1 MNTVQDIY
9 NLERFIEILSRIFAV
24 PYQVIEANVGR
35 YYKAYK
41 EERGIDAL
49 NDWVEKGG
57 DLSHVEIFSEHIDDL
72 EAVFKMNHV
81 PYVTMNT
88 ILGNDSP
95 IATLVFRDKD
105 KDIVEDIVKGYR
117 SFLSENTRELDIY
130 SFKALMENSEVAAAS
145 NLTIGEIYAFRRA
158 MREEEFMFCIGK
170 DTKHEGRYQIF
181 ADDKEGLSKVLAG
194 ISYDFNLNNGAYRA
208 EVDRYSAQYSKLNS
222 LMKTKSFYI
231 VDGSDP
237 CNFTHVTKDSFS
249 THNLVI
255 NKERQPDG
263 EIIDVV
269 SDPAAR
275 IVKNAKP
282 KDVLKIAMT
291 YKKPMLM
298 AEEVFDLV
306 KGYSRNGMA
315 KEADD
320 FIVNLHNMQYRFE
333 NQKPN
338 IMKFPQKKNLV
349 EREEIVGFVNIPQ
362 NYLKE
367 LTDKYPQIYMHY
379 DGSIALKKEDKHL
392 VDDFFRDKL
401 KGLDKLKRLSF
412 GMYINGRSGNHLMD
426 LSGKS
431 EQVYY
436 LVMPKKLDT
445 VLRID
450 NKAAM
455 LLEDGVEIAKVLN
468 TSDGYERFVDDF
480 MWRAGNP
487 IGFTEQEMLSPGR
500 DQLIEDISH
509 GEIDNLA
516 VQHLIEKEE
525 RERTEFIDMMHRG
538 EKGVSKEHEKAR
550 DDFLKMSLV
559 AKVLDNQI
567 FKEMQKKHVSK
578 EIDTDI
584 DI

>member
-1 MNTVQDIY
+1 MNTVQDEY

-49 NDWVEKGG
+49 NDWVDKGG

-88 ILGNDSP
+88 ILGNESP

-130 SFKALMENSEVAAAS
+130 SFKALMENSEIAAAS

-158 MREEEFMFCIGK
+158 MREEEFMFCVGK
-170 DTKHEGRYQIF
+170 DTKNEGRYQIF
-181 ADDKEGLSKVLAG
+181 ADNKECLSRVLAG
-194 ISYDFNLNNGAYRA
+194 ISFDFNLNGGAYRN
-208 EVDRYSAQYSKLNS
+208 EIDKYSAQYNKINS

-231 VDGSDP
+231 VDGADP

-263 EIIDVV
+263 EMIDVV

-275 IVKNAKP
+275 VVKHAKP

-298 AEEVFDLV
+298 AEEDFDLV

-315 KEADD
+315 KEADY
-320 FIVNLHNMQYRFE
+320 FAVNLQNLIYRFE

-338 IMKFPQKKNLV
+338 IMKFPQKKSLI

-367 LTDKYPQIYMHY
+367 LTEKYPQIYMHY
-379 DGSIALKKEDKHL
+379 DGSIALKKEDKKL
-392 VDDFFRDKL
+392 VDDFFREKL
-401 KGLDKLKRLSF
+401 KGLDRLKRLSF
-412 GMYINGRSGNHLMD
+412 GMYINGRSGKHLMD

-431 EQVYY
+431 DNVYY
-436 LVMPKKLDT
+436 IVKPDKPNI

-450 NKAAM
+450 NEAAM

-468 TSDGYERFVDDF
+468 TSDGYERFVSDY
-480 MWRAGNP
+480 MWELSNP
-487 IGFTEQEMLSPGR
+487 IGLTEQEMLSPGR
-500 DQLIEDISH
+500 DQMIESIAI
-509 GEIDNLA
+509 GNVGNLA
-516 VQHLIEKEE
+516 VEHLIEKEE
-525 RERTEFIDMMHRG
+525 KERAEFIDMMARG

-550 DDFLKMSLV
+550 DDYLKMSLT

-578 EIDTDI
+578 EIDNDI